1 MAQSVLEHVG
11 GEANVASVVHCAT
24 RLRFRLNDESKA
36 DTAALEATPGVIA
49 VVTSGGQLQV
59 VVGNDVPQAYAELG
73 KIMNLGGDQAGK
85 STGGRR
91 SLLSGFI
98 DLVSTIF
105 SPLLWALAGTGLLKA
120 LLALVGTLGWL
131 DTQSQSSVI
140 LNAAGDG
147 LFTFLPVL
155 LAVTSAKRFGAN
167 AFVAMAVAAALVHP
181 SIVALDAAGAPVHFF
196 GLPVVMV
203 SYVSSVI
210 PIIVAVWVQSHLE
223 RMLDKALPSSLR
235 NFLTPFFVVAIL
247 VPVTLLTIG
256 PVTSA
261 LGNGLSDGITWLWTL
276 SPALGGT
283 LLGAFWQVFVIF
295 GVHWG
300 FVPVMI
306 NDLAT
311 NGFSVLSGPLVAAV
325 MAQAAACV
333 AVLVKTRNRD
343 LRLIA
348 GPAAVSGLLAGVTE
362 PAIYGVTLRL
372 KRPFVYACIAGGIGG
387 GIASA
392 GGSAADVFA
401 LPGLVSLSA
410 YMTIGSFTLQLVGS
424 GVAIVVAFLL
434 TILLGFEDLQ
444 ETTPASGPGHTAHPG
459 DGADDADGSIRP
471 GRGDERGGVPTPS
484 LENPLPPA
492 PGGATAVLTSVTTV
506 GSPVVGR
513 AVPLSAVPDAVFSS
527 GALGY
532 GLGVVPSTGSVHA
545 PFDGVV
551 VSVMPHAYGLRS
563 LDGVEVLVHVGIDT
577 VRLGGRHFVARV
589 ETGQA
594 VARGDELALVD
605 LAGVVAE
612 GLDPVTVVL
621 VVGAGP
627 DHDVLAAG
635 PGAVDLSSTVL
646 TVVR

>member
-11 GEANVASVVHCAT
+11 GEVNVASVVHCAT

-36 DTAALEATPGVIA
+36 DTAALEATAGVIA

-73 KIMNLGGDQAGK
+73 KIMNLGGEQAGGRA
-85 STGGRR
+85 GGRR

-131 DTQSQSSVI
+131 DTQSQSYVI

-155 LAVTSAKRFGAN
+155 LAVTSARRFGAN
-167 AFVAMAVAAALVHP
+167 PFVAMAVAAALVHP
-181 SIVALDAAGAPVHFF
+181 SIIALDTAGTPVHFF

-223 RMLDKALPSSLR
+223 KLLDKVLPSSLR
-235 NFLTPFFVVAIL
+235 NFLTPFFVVAVL

-261 LGNGLSDGITWLWTL
+261 LGSGLSDAITWLWTL
-276 SPALGGT
+276 SPAVGGA

-325 MAQAAACV
+325 MAQAAACI
-333 AVLVKTRNRD
+333 AVFVKTRNRD

-372 KRPFVYACIAGGIGG
+372 KKPFVYACIAGGVGG

-410 YMTIGSFTLQLVGS
+410 YMNIGNFTLQVVGS
-424 GVAIVVAFLL
+424 GIAIVLAFLL
-434 TILLGFEDLQ
+434 TIFLGFEDPP
-444 ETTPASGPGHTAHPG
+444 ETVSPGA
-459 DGADDADGSIRP
+459 P
-471 GRGDERGGVPTPS
+471 GRAAGAAGDASTTGVGGG
-484 LENPLPPA
+484 
-492 PGGATAVLTSVTTV
+492 PGGATGVPAPAPTSPPAAAPGGRTATLTSVTTV
-506 GSPVVGR
+506 SSPVVGR
-513 AVPLSAVPDAVFSS
+513 AVPLAAVPDRVFSS

-532 GLGVVPSTGSVHA
+532 GLGVVPSGGSIHA
-545 PFDGVV
+545 PFDGEV
-551 VSVMPHAYGLRS
+551 VSVMPHAYGVRS
-563 LDGVEVLVHVGIDT
+563 VDGVEVLVHVGIDT
-577 VRLGGRHFVARV
+577 VRLEGRHFVTRV
-589 ETGQA
+589 EKGQH
-594 VARGDELALVD
+594 VVRGDLLALVD
-605 LAGVVAE
+605 LAGVTAE
-612 GLDPVTVVL
+612 GFDPVTVVL
-621 VVGAGP
+621 VLDARP
-627 DHDVLAAG
+627 RHDVLAAR
-635 PGAVDLSSTVL
+635 PGDVDLTSTVL